1 MKLIL
6 TKKIRV
12 HGNLYMPGQIAEV
25 PTETAA
31 HLIQGN
37 RAIAAPGVSITTA
50 SFTIPKPHVMPSGT
64 PSPVAVCITCHDRYL
79 QYLEKQIK
87 AVDGQ
92 TVKAVEKF
100 LALDGCNKPDFVP
113 ADWQVLHY
121 NAKSPNP
128 GRNLAVESVKKA
140 DWIVFADADDVMASN
155 YLSSV
160 AHKAASVPAQ
170 VGIIYADYDYSTG
183 RQVTHEPVL
192 DYWQLRH
199 KNCVSSCSGWRVR
212 AIKEAGGWPNTG
224 CYDDHSLA
232 LSITRLGYKA
242 VKHDVPIKIMY
253 HPETEH
259 RSQQGDIGN
268 KDGVHKWECRS
279 FGIVTLLA
287 GREQR
292 LNDWINW
299 FRTADLPPIVTLY
312 VLDNSG
318 NKEFGIKVKSLLS
331 SLDVPFLYKAHGE
344 PCKDADKEWL
354 PRHLHVPALYNQILP
369 LVNDD
374 WLVMF
379 EDDVIPPPD
388 ALRRLVNAFSYRA
401 KHGAISAIYPSRA
414 EVRNDRKIV
423 VGAKSTLTYWG
434 DFFYE
439 DEITEDK
446 LYEAGFIAGGFTLW
460 ENGII
465 KKLLPLRYEYSGNRH
480 RGWDTNLSAD
490 IRAFGYRLF
499 LHGGV
504 WCQHITKEKE
514 DESKSDKTILGE
526 QRSGKRR
533 AGAGTRRKK
542 STSSNKNG

>member
-1 MKLIL
+1 MKIIL
-6 TKKIRV
+6 TKKTRV
-12 HGNLYMPGQIAEV
+12 NGDLYMPGQIAETS
-25 PTETAA
+25 TESAT

-37 RAIAAPGVSITTA
+37 RAIVAPDISVTA
-50 SFTIPKPHVMPSGT
+50 PTIIHSVMPSG
-64 PSPVAVCITCHDRYL
+64 PLPGVAVCVTCHDKYL

-92 TVKAVEKF
+92 TFRAVEKF
-100 LALDGCNKPDFVP
+100 LALDGCDKPDFVP
-113 ADWQVLHY
+113 ADWRVLPY

-128 GRNLAVESVKKA
+128 GRNLAVEEVKKA

-155 YLSSV
+155 YLASV
-160 AHKAASVPAQ
+160 ARKAATVPAQ

-183 RQVTHEPVL
+183 RHVTHEPVL

-212 AIKEAGGWPNTG
+212 AIQEAGGWPNTG

-242 VKHDVPIKIMY
+242 VKHDIPIKIMY

-259 RSQQGDIGN
+259 RSQQGEIGK
-268 KDGVHKWECRS
+268 KDSVHKWQCRS

-299 FRTADLPPIVTLY
+299 FKSADLPPIVTLY

-318 NKEFGIKVKSLLS
+318 NKEFGLKVKSLLS
-331 SLDVPFLYKAHGE
+331 SLDMPFLYKAYGE

-379 EDDVIPPPD
+379 EDDIIPPPD
-388 ALRRLVNAFSYRA
+388 ALRKLVNAFSYRA

-414 EVRNDRKIV
+414 EVRNDKKIV

-446 LYEAGFIAGGFTLW
+446 LYEAGYIAGGFTLW

-465 KKLLPLRYEYSGNRH
+465 KKILPVRYEYSNNRH

-514 DESKSDKTILGE
+514 NESKSNTTVLDK
-526 QRSGKRR
+526 QRPDKKSATTR
-533 AGAGTRRKK
+533 TRRKK
-542 STSSNKNG
+542 STSANNNG